1 MRVDRSSVIVGKPN
15 SKRFTSIISSIST
28 VEEVSL
34 DRLIKSGDLLIL
46 NYSQSIEEASSLLEN
61 FNLTSSFEL
70 SSKYCLVKNLDFSS
84 KEKQEIYL
92 KYLEES
98 NILFFFTA
106 YSIDRIYS
114 KALLSRVMLIY
125 PTSTFSYSDLLE
137 HQQLAYSSIKD
148 DFQYSSLSEIK
159 IWFLCKSVIYEI
171 LKLSDSYLEH
181 RQELSELLGFLE
193 YPEWFVVDVLHRFI
207 SILTLAKYNKDTSS
221 IRLINNLIAK
231 NKISY
236 SFSSLLSFID
246 CLVLALEN
254 R

>member
-92 KYLEES
+92 KYLEEY
-98 NILFFFTA
+98 F
-106 YSIDRIYS
+106 
-114 KALLSRVMLIY
+114 LI
-125 PTSTFSYSDLLE
+125 
-137 HQQLAYSSIKD
+137 
-148 DFQYSSLSEIK
+148 
-159 IWFLCKSVIYEI
+159 FL
-171 LKLSDSYLEH
+171 
-181 RQELSELLGFLE
+181 
-193 YPEWFVVDVLHRFI
+193 WVLHQLR
-207 SILTLAKYNKDTSS
+207 
-221 IRLINNLIAK
+221 
-231 NKISY
+231 
-236 SFSSLLSFID
+236 
-246 CLVLALEN
+246 
-254 R
+254 